1 LKKGTKALSNFNSIE
16 LGQVFQALHM
26 HRKTL
31 RYMDKLLF
39 DITFI
44 KLARQ
49 KDLESFRTLEFDG
62 MEMRTMSEA
71 LKFRG
76 KNLIKHKNY
85 LAAVKYFL
93 LAQGIEEEMY
103 QFQKLNGPQV
113 GPQTEKAPTARTV
126 SAGYKII

>member
-1 LKKGTKALSNFNSIE
+1 MKKGTRALANFSLIE
-16 LGQVFQALHM
+16 LGQVFQSLHIY
-26 HRKTL
+26 RKTL
-31 RYMDKLLF
+31 RFMDKLLF

-76 KNLIKHKNY
+76 WNLIRHKKY
-85 LAAVKYFL
+85 LAAVKYFE
-93 LAQGIEEEMY
+93 LAQTIGREMFR
-103 QFQKLNGPQV
+103 FQQENKS
-113 GPQTEKAPTARTV
+113 QTENALTVRVV
-126 SAGYKII
+126 SASR

>member
-1 LKKGTKALSNFNSIE
+1 LKKVTKALSNFTHIE
-16 LGQVFQALHM
+16 LGQVFQALHA
-26 HRKTL
+26 HRATL
-31 RYMDKLLF
+31 RFMDRLLF

-49 KDLESFRTLEFDG
+49 KDLQSFRSLEFDG

-76 KNLIKHKNY
+76 KNLIKHKKY

-93 LAQGIEEEMY
+93 LAQGIEWEMFR
-103 QFQKLNGPQV
+103 FQNLNGPQV
-113 GPQTEKAPTARTV
+113 GPRILVT
-126 SAGYKII
+126 I

>member
-1 LKKGTKALSNFNSIE
+1 MKKTIHSGTKALNNFTHLE
-16 LGQVFQALHM
+16 CGQVFQALHM

-31 RYMDKLLF
+31 RHMDKLLF

-49 KDLESFRTLEFDG
+49 KDLDNFRKLEFDG

-85 LAAVKYFL
+85 LASVKYFE
-93 LAQGIEEEMY
+93 LAQAIEGEMFR
-103 QFQKLNGPQV
+103 FQQGNKPEIEA
-113 GPQTEKAPTARTV
+113 T
-126 SAGYKII
+126 I

>member
-1 LKKGTKALSNFNSIE
+1 MKKGTKALSNFTHLE
-16 LGQVFQALHM
+16 CGQVFQSLHM

-49 KDLESFRTLEFDG
+49 KDLQSFRLLEFDG

-71 LKFRG
+71 LRFRSR
-76 KNLIKHKNY
+76 NLYKHENY
-85 LAAVKYFL
+85 LAALRYFH
-93 LAQGIEEEMY
+93 LAQEIEGEMY
-103 QFQKLNGPQV
+103 LFQMANGPQV
-113 GPQTEKAPTARTV
+113 GPQSSVT
-126 SAGYKII
+126 I